1 MSFLQMIRRNVP
13 TFTVT
18 LWYYRNELKSADIL
32 KFRKKYK
39 DEIEMLELDVIELGA
54 IVPSVWYDIIGV
66 EDQDDVE
73 KFKFRSV
80 YNTTDEIINC
90 IMEFNTMIKFDTQ
103 KNDYKNVKNRNNRFK
118 EMGRQT
124 KD

>member
-1 MSFLQMIRRNVP
+1 MSFLQMIRKNVP
-13 TFTVT
+13 TFTVV
-18 LWYYRNELKSADIL
+18 LWYYRNELKSDDVL

-54 IVPSVWYDIIGV
+54 IVPSAWYDIIGV

-90 IMEFNTMIKFDTQ
+90 IMEFNTMLIFETQ
-103 KNDYKNVKNRNNRFK
+103 KKGDKNVKNRNNRFK

>member
-1 MSFLQMIRRNVP
+1 
-13 TFTVT
+13 
-18 LWYYRNELKSADIL
+18 LKSDDLL

-39 DEIEMLELDVIELGA
+39 DEIEMLELNVMELGA

-66 EDQDDVE
+66 KDQNELE

-90 IMEFNTMIKFDTQ
+90 IMEFNTMIKFDTE
-103 KNDYKNVKNRNNRFK
+103 KNGYKNAKDRNNRFK
-118 EMGRQT
+118 EMGRQA
-124 KD
+124 KN